1 VNVIYLK
8 RIFVCHEEVKI
19 LFFLDQKEF
28 ANKAETMIISTR
40 NLANCLNKIENFEES
55 VGLVVT
61 KVKLNAGVPEN
72 ENQIKNCFK

>member
-8 RIFVCHEEVKI
+8 KIFVCHEEVKI

-28 ANKAETMIISTR
+28 ANKADTMRTSTR

-61 KVKLNAGVPEN
+61 KVKLNAGLPEN
-72 ENQIKNCFK
+72 EYHIKNCL